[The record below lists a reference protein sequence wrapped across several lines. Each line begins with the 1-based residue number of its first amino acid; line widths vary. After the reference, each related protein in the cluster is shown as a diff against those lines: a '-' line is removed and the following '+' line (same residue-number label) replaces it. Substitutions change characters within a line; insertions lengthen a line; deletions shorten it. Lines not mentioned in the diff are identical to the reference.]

1 MKKYIAEDL
10 PARSHPQAQLSPQS
24 NKPGSDRPGQ
34 SSGGRPEQGGGE
46 KTSEEKIS
54 QAASDIRYRAR
65 REKITLRAAYSQYM
79 QNSSMSQ
86 MEKTEVQKKLFGNE
100 SGTQTEHVDMK
111 SAASDSM
118 MEALYKVFVDNQPV
132 INEEYL
138 DELKQDYIK
147 KEISRVDSGAGEK
160 KYKVRVHDKQS
171 GISYVRY
178 ASRDKISQLRT
189 RGLDVEMT
197 EYGEP
202 YEGEKQRGEKTAEV
216 SKSRSL
222 ANKDYDHDGKRES
235 GSKEHAGVV
244 HNAIQRKKGL
254 PENGHDTSNVKE
266 NFIREVLGMA
276 NLPQIDPPANVGP
289 DKNQTQLDILPPNK
303 RNKITV
309 NPTNAVMDHNKL
321 NGDLINENGYK
332 KFLGFLQEKEMTAAN
347 TAKEAELKQKYDASS
362 MKKTM
367 QDDYGKETGKKVYFA
382 SIRKQA
388 MKEGSDCGC
397 DETTEEK
404 GKKGP
409 GCVDDARSVPTSMNL
424 VKNKIRS
431 MGIKNPIMMSA
442 SYEPEGEIVDEARAE
457 ERRGHGSTGALRN
470 RQKSGESGPKGSRPV
485 TSFSGGQNP
494 HLRGKESTTKTQRRE
509 GSRRYLDQPTGQHTS
524 EEQPNKYLSKQAN
537 KRKRPQI
544 GSRFD

>member
-24 NKPGSDRPGQ
+24 NKPESNRSGEDRGDKT
-34 SSGGRPEQGGGE
+34 PE
-46 KTSEEKIS
+46 KRIS

-65 REKITLRAAYSQYM
+65 RENVPLRTAYSQYM
-79 QNSSMSQ
+79 QNSSMSE
-86 MEKTEVQKKLFGNE
+86 MEKSEVRKKIFGKE
-100 SGTQTEHVDMK
+100 SGMQSEHVDMK

-118 MEALYKVFVDNQPV
+118 MKALYKVFVDNQPE
-132 INEEYL
+132 ITEEYIE
-138 DELKQDYIK
+138 ELKKDFFK
-147 KEISRVDSGAGEK
+147 KETSRVGAGAGER

-178 ASRDKISQLRT
+178 ATRDKISQLRA

-202 YEGEKQRGEKTAEV
+202 YEGEKQKGEQTAEV
-216 SKSRSL
+216 SKSRSM
-222 ANKDYDHDGKRES
+222 AQKDFDGDGKRES

-254 PENGHDTSNVKE
+254 PADGKDTSNVKE

-276 NLPQIDPPANVGP
+276 NLPQMDAPANVGP
-289 DKNQTQLDILPPNK
+289 SENQNQLDVLPPNK
-303 RNKITV
+303 KNKVTV
-309 NPTNAVMDHNKL
+309 NPTNAVMDHAKL
-321 NGDLINENGYK
+321 NGNLINENGYK
-332 KFLGFLQEKEMTAAN
+332 KFLGLLQEMEMTAAN
-347 TAKEAELKQKYDASS
+347 KAKEAELKQKYDASS

-404 GKKGP
+404 SKKGP
-409 GCVDDARSVPTSMNL
+409 GCVDDSRSIPTSIKL
-424 VKNKIRS
+424 AKTKLQS